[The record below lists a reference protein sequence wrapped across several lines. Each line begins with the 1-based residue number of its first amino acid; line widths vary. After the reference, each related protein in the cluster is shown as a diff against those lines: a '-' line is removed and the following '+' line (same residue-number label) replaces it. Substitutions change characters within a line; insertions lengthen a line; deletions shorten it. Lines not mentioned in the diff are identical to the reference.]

1 MFRCDVSEKVFK
13 VKRYPSPHG
22 KYAHG
27 EQDFK
32 CEKCDKKMV
41 NRKDTIK
48 RLETYSRGIN
58 SFIIILFA

>member
-1 MFRCDVSEKVFK
+1 MFRCDICEKVFK
-13 VKRYPSPHG
+13 EKCYLSG

-41 NRKDTIK
+41 KRKDTIK
-48 RLETYSRGIN
+48 RSLSIEYKRSEFPEIMC
-58 SFIIILFA
+58 FL